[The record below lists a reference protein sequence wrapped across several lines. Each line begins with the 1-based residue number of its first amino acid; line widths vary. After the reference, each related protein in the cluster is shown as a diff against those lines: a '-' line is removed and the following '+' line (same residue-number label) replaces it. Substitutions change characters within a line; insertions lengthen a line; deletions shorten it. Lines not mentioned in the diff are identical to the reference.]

1 MKTAFLLRTLLLAC
15 VLCTSNLAFAW
26 GAIGHRV
33 IGEIAKHHLTP
44 VASAAI
50 DEILQSEDI
59 ALATTWA
66 DEMRS
71 NNDNPVFWGSR
82 YTNNWHYL
90 NVGKDLDYQSSTKS
104 KRGDA
109 YTALQTFTAILREET
124 VPAGVVKDGLEFYFG
139 DLERNQQAV
148 KLFALKFTLHIL
160 GDLQQPLH
168 SGLAADNGGNA
179 IKVLWFGK
187 PTNLHTVWDSRL
199 VDQQDI
205 GSSELASKLE
215 SRINNMSKREIQVLA
230 STEPLSWIDEAQIL
244 LKSVYDVEKYH
255 SDFSNDYVLE
265 FVPITETQLIKGGLR
280 TAYYLNA
287 VFAK

>member
-1 MKTAFLLRTLLLAC
+1 
-15 VLCTSNLAFAW
+15 
-26 GAIGHRV
+26 
-33 IGEIAKHHLTP
+33 
-44 VASAAI
+44 
-50 DEILQSEDI
+50 
-59 ALATTWA
+59 
-66 DEMRS
+66 
-71 NNDNPVFWGSR
+71 
-82 YTNNWHYL
+82 
-90 NVGKDLDYQSSTKS
+90 
-104 KRGDA
+104 
-109 YTALQTFTAILREET
+109 
-124 VPAGVVKDGLEFYFG
+124 
-139 DLERNQQAV
+139 
-148 KLFALKFTLHIL
+148 
-160 GDLQQPLH
+160 
-168 SGLAADNGGNA
+168 
-179 IKVLWFGK
+179 LWFGK

-215 SRINNMSKREIQVLA
+215 SRINNMSTREIQVLA